1 MAGSSSSVGGAI
13 FDNLETRNFIFQ
25 QICETVLFFEPY
37 EEYGMKKNW
46 LKLCL
51 SLVLI
56 AGFGFQSVL
65 AEQGIVHTLIPTG
78 SDYRADTLER
88 FAQAAVQRDNNGIVD
103 LLVLPI
109 TYGTDA
115 YSTTNGERQKNLDLA
130 DG

>member
-1 MAGSSSSVGGAI
+1 MSKLHVPCIFTKPKIESSIVGRWIELIEMAGSSSSVGGAI

-78 SDYRADTLER
+78 
-88 FAQAAVQRDNNGIVD
+88 
-103 LLVLPI
+103 
-109 TYGTDA
+109 
-115 YSTTNGERQKNLDLA
+115 
-130 DG
+130 